1 VIDRQTGR
9 KIFESMPLCESVLR
23 ICLCVKTDNPFKTF
37 ESACTSFSFLA
48 YVSEPLPRPPVSFP
62 SRAALSQQSG
72 YMTYP
77 SIEKLLEVQSIK
89 RE

>member
-9 KIFESMPLCESVLR
+9 KIFESMPLCESELR
-23 ICLCVKTDNPFKTF
+23 RPCVRRLTTLETF
-37 ESACTSFSFLA
+37 ESACTSFSSLA
-48 YVSEPLPRPPVSFP
+48 YVPLSFP
-62 SRAALSQQSG
+62 ETWAALIQQSG

-77 SIEKLLEVQSIK
+77 SIEKLLETQSIK